1 MALGAYN
8 ALRGA
13 HKVVYAYRQLPMVA
27 CGTPASRHS
36 CRAIGDHSLVE
47 RTYLAQAARQRR
59 EAVVREIEA
68 EHERARA

>member
-13 HKVVYAYRQLPMVA
+13 HKVVYADNCRWLHAARQPH
-27 CGTPASRHS
+27 GT
-36 CRAIGDHSLVE
+36 RAERLGITFSW

-59 EAVVREIEA
+59 EAVVREIEV

>member
-8 ALRGA
+8 ALRGRTKSCTRTDNCRWLHA
-13 HKVVYAYRQLPMVA
+13 ARQ
-27 CGTPASRHS
+27 ASRHS

-59 EAVVREIEA
+59 EAVVREIEV
-68 EHERARA
+68 EHERAQA